1 MSQRYNL
8 INQLWEIIV
17 KSCNVISWILFFFFF
32 LFVYYNWMLWW
43 TLQTSHFFRGTTI
56 RVGDKYFVCS
66 ASFGFTSCIS
76 VIQVILG
83 HHISLNLLAS
93 DNQGKQQ
100 DHTVYMTSYE
110 FLYSLV
116 RLCLGFVTTCL
127 CGSST
132 LGGGQAAFAPQAL
145 GFGGDDKSGKYGK

>member
-1 MSQRYNL
+1 MWFPGYS
-8 INQLWEIIV
+8 
-17 KSCNVISWILFFFFF
+17 FFFFF
-32 LFVYYNWMLWW
+32 SLFITIECYDEHYRPLI
-43 TLQTSHFFRGTTI
+43 FFRWTTI
-56 RVGDKYFVCS
+56 RVGDKYYVCS